1 MDQNFDVANL
11 FQNVVVLGMPGLAIF
26 ADIIKIKTIF
36 IKKLFT
42 DSTKIL
48 YRPTSHP
55 PSVSSPKNAHPE

>member
-1 MDQNFDVANL
+1 MEQNFDVANL
-11 FQNVVVLGMPGLAIF
+11 FQNVAVLGMPGLAIF

-42 DSTKIL
+42 DSTKTL
-48 YRPTSHP
+48 YRPPPP